1 MAAPP
6 SERRSALSVRS
17 ARTCERIL
25 DAAGDCFA
33 AVGFAK
39 TTVDEVASRAGV
51 SKALVYHYFTGK
63 EAILDAVLQRTVA
76 EWERLTIDELAA
88 AEGSVLD
95 RIAQMHRAC
104 MAYAGKAP
112 VLRAILEFDPRI
124 LLGTGAGRAMKQS
137 MERLRA
143 VLENAIR
150 AGVASGELRAD
161 LDAARVARVLLVTQ
175 LAFVEHSLDPAW
187 VDVSDAALIETG
199 LDILFRGLAGASR

>member
-1 MAAPP
+1 MSAAPP
-6 SERRSALSVRS
+6 ERRSALSGRS

-33 AVGFAK
+33 AAGFAK
-39 TTVDEVASRAGV
+39 TTVDEVAVRAGV

-76 EWERLTIDELAA
+76 EWERLTIDEIAA
-88 AEGSVLD
+88 TDGSVLG

-143 VLENAIR
+143 ALEDAIR
-150 AGVASGELRAD
+150 AGVGSGELRAD

-187 VDVSDAALIETG
+187 VDVSDEALIETG
-199 LDILFRGLAGASR
+199 LDILFRGLAGPSQ